1 MPLLHVQAGS
11 ADQLQDIAD
20 ALWKARKVVVI
31 TGAGIS
37 TNSGIPDFRSENG
50 LYSMIQSQFDAA
62 AKLGAPKP
70 DISGTTLNE
79 RPRKRRKTS
88 PPIEDSIEVAPET
101 LKAPAPPM
109 ERDTIQV
116 AEVSEINTNAHSITG
131 DTDLS
136 IKVDRE
142 IKDCNVEA
150 TDQVEDEVVLLSEE
164 SVLGGQHYVSN
175 HENGRDGGDDA
186 KEEVP
191 EPPSISQISSKSCL
205 HAEQLHTHQA
215 IPPVTPTG
223 QVSKTNLIS
232 QTLPSDSKH
241 PEKHKLLQSLQAKC
255 PNTSQSSGPSTPKP
269 ASNSGPQTTSSS
281 PLSSPPPA
289 ELFDSFYQP
298 LTEPAS
304 SSTRPSS
311 PVSTEDEPDEK
322 GEDEDDSEPSFSQ
335 NFLNQPSNFKRSLS
349 TLKGKELFDASIW
362 SDPLKTSVF
371 YTFATNL
378 RQKSRDASPTGCHQ
392 FIGHLSKAGKMVRC
406 YTQNIDLLEDKV
418 GLSTRLLLGAGS
430 RSRFSTRV
438 SKGAAASLS
447 SPGTR
452 VPSQINTQP
461 AVISPESCPEAPAPS
476 RHAVGG
482 QNGPQDA
489 SPTKCQ
495 EASSQLVQ
503 EADVNDQLANSTDR
517 GLVKESTD
525 QNGERGAEPK
535 HDNAILDTQPVTA
548 SSTEPEKLAPA
559 ADRGNSPDHDRGV
572 ECVFLHGSLRALRC
586 FQCGCVTD
594 WDDGRELQTMSGQQ
608 PPCPRCE
615 DATNARQ
622 ERGKRALGVGKLRP
636 DIVLYG
642 EDHPESQQISS
653 IIQHDISLAP
663 DMLIIMGTSLKVHGL
678 KTVVREFAKTVHNR
692 KDGKVIFVN
701 YTKPAESVWAD
712 IIDFWVE
719 MDCDS
724 WVEDLKEKKP
734 IIWLPPGSIEAE
746 SRNANPKRRRTL
758 NEDVEKKEVKKSKK
772 AEKSTA
778 ATNAAAPAKDK
789 EEGKGKGKQIAKP
802 EPQTDARP
810 HVPKRPAAHRDCRQ
824 NAAYWTTKI
833 VADLA
838 SMTGRVVS
846 PGPPPYRAAQVIQS
860 ASLALIDT
868 PTQNSTSLKARR
880 GPRTKNTRSKV
891 LEAAATS
898 DSSMKQVPN
907 VKEEKSRSGPSVA
920 KMPSKRRPKSI
931 GASGPTANDICCT
944 QASGSFKQ
952 DADSKPGENVLAE
965 VPVPNSWTHH
975 EGQDIPMVAAVKNRI
990 RKPKVF
996 FGDTD
1001 PPSTASTRRVT
1012 PVAGNARP
1020 KSKIVPQAKKAKAIK
1035 SEPTPGPDEIC
1046 GATMDIQNA
1055 GLRILPVP
1063 NPRPQRPATIPQ
1075 PSSELDG
1082 SMTLAPLRPS
1092 DCHATNSQRT
1102 PFLQMALGQSE
1113 PTASASPPPDFLEP
1127 IVSPGPLDTSPQ
1139 MSPNHW
1145 RKRAFSYG
1153 NALSRHFE
1161 TKCRNLD
1168 FTNLRGGSAG
1178 DPAYME
1184 YPRPVPPATQQLA
1197 LVEAPPLLVGAST
1210 VPILS
1215 PPVEPLS
1222 APDSPN
1228 RQLHRESEAAAALTQ
1243 MAAYAH
1249 RQFARI

>member
-11 ADQLQDIAD
+11 VDQLQDIAD

-62 AKLGAPKP
+62 AKLGAPKAE
-70 DISGTTLNE
+70 ISGTASDE

-88 PPIEDSIEVAPET
+88 PPIEDSIEVAPEISE
-101 LKAPAPPM
+101 APAPPL

-116 AEVSEINTNAHSITG
+116 AGPRGDESKGSEADTNQLSVTNDGDLPTKAVSEM
-131 DTDLS
+131 
-136 IKVDRE
+136 E
-142 IKDCNVEA
+142 DCNGET

-164 SVLGGQHYVSN
+164 SVLESEHSISN
-175 HENGRDGGDDA
+175 PRDGRDANDDA
-186 KEEVP
+186 QEEVP
-191 EPPSISQISSKSCL
+191 DPPSISQNNSKSYVSMDEPRKTPAAASIAITTVHDFK
-205 HAEQLHTHQA
+205 HAKSPLQ
-215 IPPVTPTG
+215 
-223 QVSKTNLIS
+223 SS
-232 QTLPSDSKH
+232 SSDSKPLENKKPLH
-241 PEKHKLLQSLQAKC
+241 FSQAGQ
-255 PNTSQSSGPSTPKP
+255 NTSHPSGLSTPKP
-269 ASNSGPQTTSSS
+269 ASIPGPQTTSSS

-289 ELFDSFYQP
+289 ELFDSLYEP
-298 LTEPAS
+298 LNEPPS

-311 PVSTEDEPDEK
+311 PVSTEDAQDDK
-322 GEDEDDSEPSFSQ
+322 DEDEDDSEPSFSQ
-335 NFLNQPSNFKRSLS
+335 DFLNRSSTFKRSLS

-438 SKGAAASLS
+438 SKGVTAGTGGS
-447 SPGTR
+447 GTR
-452 VPSQINTQP
+452 TPCNNNVQQP
-461 AVISPESCPEAPAPS
+461 TVTPVSCPEASMPQQAI
-476 RHAVGG
+476 GG
-482 QNGPQDA
+482 QNGSQEA
-489 SPTKCQ
+489 SPTNCQ
-495 EASSQLVQ
+495 GKPSQLAEEVDIDHQ
-503 EADVNDQLANSTDR
+503 QTSTTYRELIEGD
-517 GLVKESTD
+517 GT
-525 QNGERGAEPK
+525 QNAELGAEAERDGAK
-535 HDNAILDTQPVTA
+535 ADAQPVAA
-548 SSTEPEKLAPA
+548 SLIEPEKPLPA
-559 ADRGNSPDHDRGV
+559 ADRGNSPEHDRGV

-615 DATNARQ
+615 DATVARQ

-734 IIWLPPGSIEAE
+734 IIWLPPGSVEADP
-746 SRNANPKRRRTL
+746 RNTNPKRRRTL
-758 NEDVEKKEVKKSKK
+758 NEDMEKKEVKKSKK
-772 AEKSTA
+772 AEKVTNTA
-778 ATNAAAPAKDK
+778 NAPPAKDK
-789 EEGKGKGKQIAKP
+789 GKARQIDKPESPTDAKP
-802 EPQTDARP
+802 Y
-810 HVPKRPAAHRDCRQ
+810 VPKRPAAHRDCKQ

-838 SMTGRVVS
+838 RMTGRVVA
-846 PGPPPYRAAQVIQS
+846 PGPPPYRAAQS
-860 ASLALIDT
+860 
-868 PTQNSTSLKARR
+868 TQSTSLPLTDATTQSSVSIKVRR

-891 LEAAATS
+891 LEAAATPDVS
-898 DSSMKQVPN
+898 AKPTST
-907 VKEEKSRSGPSVA
+907 VKEDKPPSVA
-920 KMPSKRRPKSI
+920 KAPSKRRPKSI
-931 GASGPTANDICCT
+931 GGTRATAHDTSCT
-944 QASGSFKQ
+944 NNPVSCKQ
-952 DADSKPGENVLAE
+952 DTDGRLDDNVLAE
-965 VPVPNSWTHH
+965 VPVPNGGPHN
-975 EGQDIPMVAAVKNRI
+975 EGEDIPMVAAVKNRV

-1001 PPSTASTRRVT
+1001 PPSTAPTRRVT
-1012 PVAGNARP
+1012 PLTGNVRS
-1020 KSKIVPQAKKAKAIK
+1020 KSKAAPQAKHSKAIK
-1035 SEPTPGPDEIC
+1035 SEQTPSPDEMES
-1046 GATMDIQNA
+1046 ATAETRSTHM
-1055 GLRILPVP
+1055 RILPVP
-1063 NPRPQRPATIPQ
+1063 HSRPQPTVTIPHRS
-1075 PSSELDG
+1075 PELHG
-1082 SMTLAPLRPS
+1082 GITLAPLRPS
-1092 DCHATNSQRT
+1092 DRKATKSRPT
-1102 PFLQMALGQSE
+1102 PFLQMALVQSE
-1113 PTASASPPPDFLEP
+1113 PTDSASPPPDFLEP
-1127 IVSPGPLDTSPQ
+1127 IVSPGPLDRSPQ

-1161 TKCRNLD
+1161 TPCRNLD
-1168 FTNLRGGSAG
+1168 FTNLRGGDAG

-1184 YPRPVPPATQQLA
+1184 YPRRVPPTGQQLGLA
-1197 LVEAPPLLVGAST
+1197 EAPPLLIGAPP
-1210 VPILS
+1210 VPILT

-1243 MAAYAH
+1243 MAAYDH